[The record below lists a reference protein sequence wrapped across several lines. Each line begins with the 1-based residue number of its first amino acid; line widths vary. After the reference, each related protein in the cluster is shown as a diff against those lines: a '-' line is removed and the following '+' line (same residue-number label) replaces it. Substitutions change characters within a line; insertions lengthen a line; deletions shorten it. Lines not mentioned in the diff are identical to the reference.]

1 LQEEQM
7 TIDLSALPGP
17 LVSAEWLHECLGEP
31 GIRVVDMRGLVL
43 PPTDPKPW
51 YFGKREAYLAGHI
64 PGAVYLDWTVDI
76 VDPDDSVPVQ
86 VAPPARF
93 KAVMEQVGIGD
104 DTLVVAYDDAF
115 SMFAGRL
122 WWALRYYGHEAV
134 RVLDGGWKRWQAL
147 GYPSEAG
154 ELTVESGATFTPRPN
169 RALRRTVEQ
178 VEAGLGSCTLIDARK
193 QAEFVGE
200 ESRAARGGHIPGA
213 SNLFY
218 QRLVGGPDQTFS
230 PPEAIAALFREAG
243 IDPSSGEIVSY
254 CNGGVSATP
263 VLLGLAVLGNSEAAL
278 YDGSWN
284 EWGERADL
292 PLER

>member
-1 LQEEQM
+1 M
-7 TIDLSALPGP
+7 TIDFSPIPGP
-17 LVSAEWLHECLGEP
+17 LVSAEWLRANLGRP
-31 GIRVVDMRGLVL
+31 GLRIVDMRGIVL

-51 YFGKREAYLAGHI
+51 YFGNHEAFLAGHI
-64 PGAVYLDWTVDI
+64 PGAVYLDWTRDI
-76 VDPDDSVPVQ
+76 IDPDDTVPVQ
-86 VAPPARF
+86 VAPPQRF
-93 KAVMEQVGIGD
+93 KTIMEQAGVGD

-154 ELTVESGATFTPRPN
+154 ETTAEPASFTPRPN
-169 RALRRTVEQ
+169 SKLRRTVEQ
-178 VEAGLGSCTLIDARK
+178 LEAGLGSCTLIDARK
-193 QAEFVGE
+193 EAEYVGQ
-200 ESRAARGGHIPGA
+200 ESRASRGGHIPGA

-230 PPEAIAALFREAG
+230 PPEEIAALFREAG
-243 IDPSSGEIVSY
+243 IDPQSGELVSY

-263 VLLGLAVLGNSEAAL
+263 ILLGLALLGNHEAAL

-284 EWGERADL
+284 EWGNREDL
-292 PLER
+292 PLEQ